1 MARFLKKRTL
11 KLGQPPGTLVHIGD
25 KKLDDVA
32 VTVYHYNTTV
42 YEERTLSTVEEC
54 ASFRDCKEVAWID
67 VNGLHNTDV
76 LRSIGESFEIHDLT
90 LEDILN
96 TDQRPK
102 VEEYDSYLY
111 ISVKMLDFLPDGK
124 IGVEQVSIVL
134 KDNVVISFQ
143 ENVGDIFNSVREDLR
158 KARGRIRRESA
169 DYMAYTLLDRIVDHY
184 FVLMEDLGDRVEAL
198 EDSMIEHPPATI
210 GRQINDLKREILVL
224 RRSVWPMREVMNILV
239 RADSRFIRPST
250 GMFMQDVYDHI
261 IHVIETLEIFRELL
275 SGTLDVYLTSAGNR
289 LNEVMKVLTIIATI
303 FIPLTFIVGV
313 YGMNF
318 HYMPELAWR
327 WGYPATWVVMLSVA
341 GGLIFFFKRKGWI

>member
-11 KLGQPPGTLVHIGD
+11 KLGQPPGTLIHIGD
-25 KKLDDVA
+25 KKLDDV
-32 VTVYHYNTTV
+32 TVMAYHYSAGS
-42 YEERTLSTVEEC
+42 YEERKLNTLEEC
-54 ASFRDCKEVAWID
+54 ASFRDCKEVVWID
-67 VNGLHNTDV
+67 INGLHNTDV
-76 LRSIGESFEIHDLT
+76 LKSIGECFDIHDLT

-102 VEEYDSYLY
+102 VEEYSGYLY
-111 ISVKMLDFLPDGK
+111 VSVKMLDFMPDMK

-134 KDNVVISFQ
+134 KDNIVISFQ

-158 KARGRIRRESA
+158 KTRGRLRREGA
-169 DYMAYTLLDRIVDHY
+169 DYMTYTLLDRIVDHY

-198 EDSMIEHPPATI
+198 EDTMIEHPPATI

-239 RADSRFIRPST
+239 RTDSVFVKPST
-250 GMFMQDVYDHI
+250 AVFMQDVYDHI

-327 WGYPATWVVMLSVA
+327 WGYPVAWLLMLGIA
-341 GGLIFFFKRKGWI
+341 GGLVLFFKRKGWM